1 MNLERF
7 ARLVSAYGANSK
19 AWPIEEREDAMR
31 FLQHNALA
39 EKLLKDEQ
47 VLDEHLD
54 FYLTSEL
61 DLERLKSNIVDA
73 AYGRLEEAKTGPL
86 SRLLDWLIPVSSIDI
101 WRPALAATLPLI
113 IGTLLGMNID
123 AELDPGDSWED
134 GLEIMAMA
142 DVATTGL
149 DPELSPLEFPDE

>member
-19 AWPIEEREDAMR
+19 AWPIEERGDAMR
-31 FLQHNALA
+31 FLQHNAVA
-39 EKLLKDEQ
+39 EKLLRDEQ
-47 VLDEHLD
+47 VLDGHLD
-54 FYLTSEL
+54 LYLTNEL

-73 AYGRLEEAKTGPL
+73 AHGRLDEAKSSRL
-86 SRLLDWLIPVSSIDI
+86 SRLLDWLVPVSSIGI

-123 AELDPGDSWED
+123 SEFDPDDSWED
-134 GLEIMAMA
+134 GLEIMAMVE
-142 DVATTGL
+142 VATTGL
-149 DPELSPLEFPDE
+149 DPGLSPSEFPDE